1 MSGVAMG
8 KSYKHFTLDERCR
21 LRGMMEIGLGPS
33 EIGRRLGRHRTTIH
47 REIGRNRCAS
57 GYRPETA
64 DHVAWARKLRGSR
77 IGRSTRLRD
86 HIGDR
91 LAMGWSPEAI
101 VGRMEFDAMN
111 DTVSVESIYR
121 YAYSAAGRRAGWPRY
136 LAQSKASRG
145 RRRRNGRR
153 QPAIPNRVPIDRR
166 PAEANGRTAFGHWE
180 GDLMHF
186 RRQNDILL
194 TLQERCSRLTLATRL
209 SSKDATD
216 TADAIVDQLAALPAT
231 AVRTITHDN
240 GGEFARHER
249 VTDAIGMPAF
259 FCDPHSPWQRGGSF
273 PRALIHRGS
282 VSVDFA
288 STVTFEETI
297 GNSSQRREPHPT
309 DPRVDKR
316 QRFDCPAVPLKRI

>member
-1 MSGVAMG
+1 
-8 KSYKHFTLDERCR
+8 
-21 LRGMMEIGLGPS
+21 
-33 EIGRRLGRHRTTIH
+33 
-47 REIGRNRCAS
+47 
-57 GYRPETA
+57 
-64 DHVAWARKLRGSR
+64 
-77 IGRSTRLRD
+77 
-86 HIGDR
+86 
-91 LAMGWSPEAI
+91 
-101 VGRMEFDAMN
+101 MN